1 LDFLLLLSAPAGAA
15 RFLDSSAI
23 AARICE
29 RIVMNGGVFLQM
41 HLLKSASEVK
51 DAWQI
56 QKEVMLKQSVFD
68 SLAPH

>member
-1 LDFLLLLSAPAGAA
+1 
-15 RFLDSSAI
+15 
-23 AARICE
+23 
-29 RIVMNGGVFLQM
+29 MNGGVFLQM